1 MNKIKILVA
10 DNEPVVLEYMRFVLE
25 HWGYQVI
32 LANDGKEAIEKALTE
47 IPDIALLDLHMP
59 VMDGIEA
66 CAKLKED
73 PKTSDVIV
81 YFVSGSQAKDLDED
95 ITRYGAK
102 GLIPKPF
109 NFETLQNILKQSL
122 KEKNKRP

>member
-1 MNKIKILVA
+1 MNKVKILVA

-59 VMDGIEA
+59 VMDGTEA

-73 PKTSDVIV
+73 PRTSDIIVI
-81 YFVSGSQAKDLDED
+81 FASGSQLKDLDED
-95 ITRYGAK
+95 ISRYGAK
-102 GLIPKPF
+102 GLISKPF
-109 NFETLQNILKQSL
+109 NFEMLQNILKQAL
-122 KEKNKRP
+122 EEKK